1 MDDFMNFFTGVSD
14 VLASSETTT
23 TTTVTEPAAPI
34 NPVIILAGV
43 AIIGGILIYLFTK
56 TK

>member
-1 MDDFMNFFTGVSD
+1 MEDFMDFFSTTSD
-14 VLASSETTT
+14 ALSGSETTT

>member
-1 MDDFMNFFTGVSD
+1 MDFFSTTSD
-14 VLASSETTT
+14 ALSGSETTT